1 MSKRLP
7 SVRVDVNVLDG
18 QAFCRLV
25 NMTGH
30 FVRFRLPSVTVKV
43 PGNTVANVV
52 ADFSKGFRISTDED
66 GLLFGDAMKVTRSG
80 QPWNSNDGES
90 EPIPAAPVIAKPVT
104 DVVQEPVPIDIDTSS
119 LTVNEVLGWVGDDA
133 ARKTAALKSER
144 KGKARKSLIAS
155 LSE

>member
-1 MSKRLP
+1 MRKRLP

-52 ADFSKGFRISTDED
+52 ADFSEGFRISTDED

-80 QPWNSNDGES
+80 QPWNSRDGGS
-90 EPIPAAPVIAKPVT
+90 EPSSAAPVVAQPVIE
-104 DVVQEPVPIDIDTSS
+104 VVQEPAPIDIDTSS
-119 LTVNEVLGWVGDDA
+119 LTVTEVIDWAGDDA

>member
-1 MSKRLP
+1 MRLP
-7 SVRVDVNVLDG
+7 PVRVDVNVLDG

-30 FVRFRLPSVTVKV
+30 FVRFRLPGATVKV

-52 ADFSKGFRISTDED
+52 ADFSDGFRISTEED
-66 GLLFGDAMKVTRSG
+66 GLLFGDEMKVTRSG
-80 QPWNSNDGES
+80 QPWNDRSSRS
-90 EPIPAAPVIAKPVT
+90 EVVPAPTVIAESIGKVLEESAS
-104 DVVQEPVPIDIDTSS
+104 VEIDTAS
-119 LTVNEVLGWVGDDA
+119 LTVTEVLDWVGDDS
-133 ARKTAALKSER
+133 ARKTVALKSER

>member
-1 MSKRLP
+1 MRTRLP
-7 SVRVDVNVLDG
+7 SVRVDVNVLEG
-18 QAFCRLV
+18 QAYCRLV

-30 FVRFRLPSVTVKV
+30 FVRFRLPSATVKV

-52 ADFSKGFRISTDED
+52 ADFSEGFRISTDED

-80 QPWNSNDGES
+80 QPWNNRDGGS
-90 EPIPAAPVIAKPVT
+90 EPISAAPVIAEAVT
-104 DVVQEPVPIDIDTSS
+104 EVVEEAAPIDIDTSS
-119 LTVNEVLGWVGDDA
+119 LTVTEVLGWVGDDA

>member
-1 MSKRLP
+1 MRKRLP
-7 SVRVDVNVLDG
+7 SVRVDVTVLEG
-18 QAFCRLV
+18 QAYCRLV

-30 FVRFRLPSVTVKV
+30 FVRFRLPSATVKV

-52 ADFSKGFRISTDED
+52 ADFSEGFRISTDED

-80 QPWNSNDGES
+80 QPWNSRDGGS
-90 EPIPAAPVIAKPVT
+90 QPSSTAPVIAEPVT
-104 DVVQEPVPIDIDTSS
+104 EVVEKADPINIDTSS
-119 LTVNEVLGWVGDDA
+119 LTVAEVLDWVGDDA